1 MSLVIDDISMAY
13 GSTPVLRHIS
23 ATIGDGEFLSILG
36 HSGCGKTTLLKI
48 LAGFITPTAGQIFF
62 GGDLYSDAGRSVPPE
77 QRDMGM
83 VFQSFALWPHMT
95 VRQHVEFP
103 LQCRHGKDMG
113 RKDRQQAVDDAL
125 EMTGLA
131 DLAGRYPDELSGGQ
145 RQRVSLARAIAAKPA
160 LLLMD
165 EPLSALDADLR
176 ISMRRE
182 IRRIHRLTGTTVIFV
197 THDQAEALS
206 FADQVAVMRAGT
218 LVQVGSPQA
227 LYHHPRDADTARFL
241 GDCIVLDA
249 ELRQGQARCALG
261 TIPVADTQRAGAA
274 QIMLR
279 PEQLELGPQDGAGV
293 RAEVVDTDFG
303 GASCTVRVQLAE
315 RNVAPMEV
323 RSPSLALPAVGSM
336 VSVQVRGEAHVFA

>member
-206 FADQVAVMRAGT
+206 LSDRIM
-218 LVQVGSPQA
+218 
-227 LYHHPRDADTARFL
+227 
-241 GDCIVLDA
+241 VLNDGGI
-249 ELRQGQARCALG
+249 EQLG
-261 TIPVADTQRAGAA
+261 TPEDIYLRPQTPFTAAFIGRCNFIEGEWHGSAFHTADGAFSYTGDMA
-274 QIMLR
+274 ETFHRKHVCPLR
-279 PEQLELGPQDGAGV
+279 PEQLRLLRYGKGLPGIVQEKQYTGREIHYAVSCRDHIYNVCMPAEDDYGIGEELFV
-293 RAEVVDTDFG
+293 
-303 GASCTVRVQLAE
+303 SCR
-315 RNVAPMEV
+315 
-323 RSPSLALPAVGSM
+323 
-336 VSVQVRGEAHVFA
+336 